1 MQIRSEYEANAIMTP
16 KDQPTSWLHASP
28 NRQNENTDSSDAPDS
43 VMIGA
48 LTIACSCIAICVGII
63 ISWII

>member
-1 MQIRSEYEANAIMTP
+1 MQIRSEYEANADLTP

-28 NRQNENTDSSDAPDS
+28 NRQNENMDSSGALDA

-48 LTIACSCIAICVGII
+48 LTIAGSCIAIYVGII
-63 ISWII
+63 ISWSI